1 MRKQSP
7 DARLNLEGPSVTNP
21 MPPGWYDDPDGSP
34 NAERRWDGHNWT
46 PERRRKTTRPPA
58 SSYPQTV
65 VAPPPH
71 HPARPLPNPTPG
83 PPIQA
88 PSYAPVAPPQ
98 YPPIVPPSYPSAA
111 PPPYPQPPY
120 FPAGPIQP
128 NRTAAS
134 NVFSI
139 IAFVCAGFALLGGL
153 FVIFI
158 FPTIFGLAGIICAV
172 VALIK
177 KERLAPFAI
186 GAAVAGLVLGWI
198 LEAAWVNTLLH

>member
-98 YPPIVPPSYPSAA
+98 YP
-111 PPPYPQPPY
+111 QPPY
-120 FPAGPIQP
+120 FPPGPIQP

-134 NVFSI
+134 NLFSI
-139 IAFVCAGFALLGGL
+139 IAFLCAGFALLGGL
-153 FVIFI
+153 FGIFI
-158 FPTIFGLAGIICAV
+158 FPTIFGLTGIICAV

-186 GAAVAGLVLGWI
+186 GAAVGCLVLGWL
-198 LEAAWVNTLLH
+198 LEAAWVNTLLS